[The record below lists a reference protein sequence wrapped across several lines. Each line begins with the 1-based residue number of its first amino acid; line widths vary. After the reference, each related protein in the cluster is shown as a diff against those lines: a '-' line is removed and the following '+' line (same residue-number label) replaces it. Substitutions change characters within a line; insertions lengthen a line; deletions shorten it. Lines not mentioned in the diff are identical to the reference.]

1 MFTNHIMET
10 LKELKSQLKLLII
23 VQALTI
29 SLLTMTIMRQKIS
42 KNIAEL
48 SNITSTACHWHFKT
62 LYQATA
68 KYVIFSIDH

>member
-1 MFTNHIMET
+1 MET

-48 SNITSTACHWHFKT
+48 SNITSTACNWHFKT